1 MPPAIINVCRLSEE
15 INTPLEAAQ
24 RQAAA
29 LLLFFACITVLPYVY
44 SRVKVC
50 HIEAG

>member
-29 LLLFFACITVLPYVY
+29 LLLSLLALQSYRMLIV
-44 SRVKVC
+44 
-50 HIEAG
+50 E